1 MKKFKRLATLL
12 LAAVLGLSGCG
23 FATVEQ
29 MYALPKRSTQYHDLQ
44 NAIDSAMMGLEYA
57 APTSGEYQQTVQQA
71 DLDGDGEFEYL
82 LFARGS
88 DEKPLKILIF
98 KRAEQSYQLME
109 TIESRGAAFQIVEYA
124 DMDDKSGVEL
134 IVGRAVAD
142 QVMGAVSVYTF
153 ADGLSEQLISVNYDE
168 FVMCDLDS
176 SGLSELMV
184 IAQGATD
191 NANAVASLYSYEDGG
206 MVRSA
211 EANLS
216 APAES
221 IKRIMVSNLNGGV
234 HAVYVASA
242 LAESAVITDVFA
254 LKDDV
259 FTNVSFSNESGTS
272 IQTLRN
278 YYVYADDLDDDGVL
292 ELPSLMEMTVSGQRM
307 YTSMQYLIR
316 WYAMTIDGGEVDKM
330 YTYHN
335 FEAGWYVMLG
345 DDWAHRV
352 LVTQDGSTYTF
363 SLWDREFTEAEKIF
377 TVYTLSGAER
387 EQEAL
392 EDGRFILHRTDSVI
406 YCGSL
411 EQAAAEEYGVTQE
424 SMADYFRFIQRD
436 WKTGE
441 T

>member
-1 MKKFKRLATLL
+1 MKKFKRLAALL

-71 DLDGDGEFEYL
+71 DLDGDGESEYL

-88 DEKPLKILIF
+88 DEKPLKIHIF
-98 KRAEQSYQLME
+98 KAAEKSYQLME
-109 TIESRGAAFQIVEYA
+109 TIESRGAAFQVVEYA
-124 DMDDKSGVEL
+124 NMDNNPGLEL
-134 IVGRAVAD
+134 IVGRSVAD

-153 ADGLSEQLISVNYDE
+153 AKGLSEQLISVSYDE
-168 FVMCDLDS
+168 FVMCDLDD
-176 SGLSELMV
+176 SGLSELMI

-191 NANAVASLYSYEDGG
+191 HANAVASLYSYEGG
-206 MVRSA
+206 SMVRSA

-216 APAES
+216 APAEN
-221 IKRIMVSNLNGGV
+221 IKRIMVSNLSGGH

-242 LAESAVITDVFA
+242 LDESAVITDVFA
-254 LKDDV
+254 MKDDT

-278 YYVYADDLDDDGVL
+278 YYVYADDIDDDGVL
-292 ELPSLMEMTVSGQRM
+292 ELPSLMEMTVPVQRS
-307 YTSMQYLIR
+307 YSAMQYLIR

-335 FEAGWYVMLG
+335 FEAGWYVLL
-345 DDWAHRV
+345 DSKWAHRV

-363 SLWDREFTEAEKIF
+363 SMWDQEFKEAENIF
-377 TVYTLSGAER
+377 TVYALSGAER

-392 EDGRFILHRTDSVI
+392 EAGRFILHRTDSVI

-411 EQAAAEEYGVTQE
+411 EQDAAEKYGVTQA
-424 SMADYFRFIQRD
+424 SMTEYFRFIQRD

>member
-44 NAIDSAMMGLEYA
+44 NAIDSAMAGLEYA

-71 DLDGDGEFEYL
+71 DLDGDGEMEYL

-88 DEKPLKILIF
+88 GEKPLKILIF
-98 KRAEQSYQLME
+98 KEAEKSYQLME
-109 TIESRGAAFQIVEYA
+109 TIESRGAAFQVVEYA
-124 DMDDKSGVEL
+124 SMDDRAGVEL

-153 ADGLSEQLISVNYDE
+153 AGGLSEQLISVSYDE
-168 FVMCDLDS
+168 FVMCDLDE

-191 NANAVASLYSYEDGG
+191 HANAAASLYSYENGA

-216 APAES
+216 APAEN
-221 IKRIMVSNLNGGV
+221 IKRIMVSHLSGGH

-242 LAESAVITDVFA
+242 LEESAVITDVFA
-254 LKDDV
+254 LKDGN

-272 IQTLRN
+272 VQTLRN
-278 YYVYADDLDDDGVL
+278 YYVYADDIDDDGVL
-292 ELPSLMEMTVSGQRM
+292 ELPSLMEMTVSGQRS
-307 YTSMQYLIR
+307 YSAMQYLIR
-316 WYAMTIDGGEVDKM
+316 WYAMTIDGGEIDKM

-335 FEAGWYVMLG
+335 FEAGWYVLLG
-345 DDWAHRV
+345 GDWAHRI
-352 LVTQDGSTYTF
+352 LVTQKGSDFTF
-363 SLWDREFTEAEKIF
+363 SMWDPDFTEAEKIF

-392 EDGRFILHRTDSVI
+392 EAGRFILYRTDSVI
-406 YCGSL
+406 YCASL
-411 EQAAAEEYGVTQE
+411 EPAAEEYGVTQE
-424 SMADYFRFIQRD
+424 SLADYFRFIQRD